1 MCRAVEEYA
10 SEREKIAVEK
20 ANKEAEKKA
29 AEETALKSVRIVDS
43 LLNKG
48 FSLKDAL
55 EVAEIDEITYNSH
68 KTA

>member
-10 SEREKIAVEK
+10 AEREKIAVEK

-29 AEETALKSVRIVDS
+29 AEEMAKTKAGIVNTLLK
-43 LLNKG
+43 KG
-48 FSLKDAL
+48 FPLNEAL
-55 EVAEIDEITYNSH
+55 EMAEIDEDTYNSY